1 MNYQSTKAE
10 FDIFLNNQAQIFFG
24 EENPLN
30 SAIKYSLLAEGKR
43 IRPLLVHAFS
53 QIIKGDQP
61 MAQICGMAVEM
72 IHTYS
77 LIHDDLPAM
86 DNDDFRRGM
95 PTNHKVFG
103 EAVAILAGDAL
114 LNFAPE
120 YLIQEL
126 NAKGF
131 SDKKNLFLVSELLKS
146 SGHLGMV
153 KGQVLDLEFENKDL
167 STFSKDELLVHLENI
182 HRLKT
187 GAIIKWSCLAGLM
200 SSSDENLIQNF
211 SQTVS
216 NLGSQIG
223 LLFQIVDDYID
234 SNASFKD
241 IGKTPGKDEK
251 KGKLTYVTLL
261 GDVGTKAKALELIGE
276 IRNKIRDFKDK
287 TILEEI
293 ILSLEKKLN

>member
-10 FDIFLNNQAQIFFG
+10 FDIFLNNQTQSYFG

-30 SAIKYSLLAEGKR
+30 SAVKYSLLAEGKR

-53 QIIKGDQP
+53 QIFKGDQHI
-61 MAQICGMAVEM
+61 ARTCGMAVEM

-86 DNDDFRRGM
+86 DDDDFRRGR

-103 EAVAILAGDAL
+103 EAIAILAGDAL

-120 YLIQEL
+120 YLIHEL

-131 SDKKNLFLVSELLKS
+131 PGKKSLFLVSELLKS

-153 KGQVLDLEFENKDL
+153 KGQVFDLEFEKKDL
-167 STFSKDELLVHLENI
+167 STFSKNELLVHLENI

-200 SSSDENLIQNF
+200 SCSDENLIQKF

-234 SNASFKD
+234 SNASFQD

-251 KGKLTYVTLL
+251 NGKLTYVTLL
-261 GDVGTKAKALELIGE
+261 GDVGTKAKALELIDE
-276 IRNKIRDFKDK
+276 IRSKIRDFKEK

-293 ILSLEKKLN
+293 VLGLEKKLN